1 MEKKTGKEEYFAA
14 GLYCCLVHL
23 EEISEDPSIAFTS
36 HSVALENLSKLENK
50 DIVEKVSLSFLS
62 TANRVMGKLHSIACQ
77 CLLKL

>member
-14 GLYCCLVHL
+14 GLHGCLVHL

-62 TANRVMGKLHSIACQ
+62 TANRVTGKLHSIACQ
-77 CLLKL
+77 YLLKL